1 MSRRAPDDD
10 ELSLFDL
17 PLGEGREVEPPGRHE
32 RAPARLREEWDAP
45 PEPELPLF
53 AVSPPAAPSTP
64 PTPPTPIGASESRRA
79 PREFPRPLGPP
90 PPVEAPT
97 AFFQATVG
105 ARLVSGLADF
115 AVHLLLVLGLLFGL
129 RTLGI
134 ELQVGDV
141 PALVAFVLVFSF
153 LYYAIPLAFWGRTPG
168 MRWAHLVARAEDGGG
183 LTFGETARRWAGG
196 LLTFALLG
204 LPLLFCFGGRRS
216 LADRLSRSR
225 TFSV

>member
-1 MSRRAPDDD
+1 MSRRAPDD

-17 PLGEGREVEPPGRHE
+17 PLGEGREEEAPSRRE
-32 RAPARLREEWDAP
+32 RAAPRSREEWDAP
-45 PEPELPLF
+45 AEPELPLF
-53 AVSPPAAPSTP
+53 RAPAEPTAVLEPP
-64 PTPPTPIGASESRRA
+64 RA
-79 PREFPRPLGPP
+79 PREFPRPLGLPKAAAP
-90 PPVEAPT
+90 PPVEAPA

-105 ARLVSGLADF
+105 ARLVAGLADF

-129 RTLGI
+129 RALGV
-134 ELQVGDV
+134 ELQVGDI

-183 LTFGETARRWAGG
+183 LTFGETARRWAGT

-204 LPLLFCFGGRRS
+204 LPLLFSFGGRRS
-216 LADRLSRSR
+216 LADRVSQSR